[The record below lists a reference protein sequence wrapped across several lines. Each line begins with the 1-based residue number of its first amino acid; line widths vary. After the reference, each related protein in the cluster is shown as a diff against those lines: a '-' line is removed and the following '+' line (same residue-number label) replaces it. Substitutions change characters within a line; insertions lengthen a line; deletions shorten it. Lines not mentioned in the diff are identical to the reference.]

1 MELYLKLIDVIVP
14 VFFVIGIGYYL
25 GKKNPDINTD
35 FITTF
40 AGNVGTPAM
49 IFYTITTTGV
59 TLSVFTEYFI
69 YALII
74 IGGFSLVGILFLL
87 LLKKDFISELPP
99 LILPNTGNMGIPI
112 CLFAYGTAGLGV
124 ASAIA
129 SVIILLHFTLGVL
142 LAKKSFSLE
151 ILIKNMPIYA
161 IIVSVIFLYFEW
173 DVPGYLENTTF
184 LLTYATIFLVL
195 MSLGIALSRLKV
207 VSWTHASI
215 LGAVRVILGPLI
227 GFGLI
232 KYLNLDG
239 FAAGVLLIQ
248 SCMPSAVLTY
258 LVGSMYSEK
267 KVVDSVA
274 SVIVTSTIMSFITCL
289 LYTSPSPRDGLLS
302 RMPSSA

>member
-1 MELYLKLIDVIVP
+1 MELYLKLIDVLLP

-25 GKKNPDINTD
+25 GKKDPNLNTT
-35 FITTF
+35 FITNF

-59 TLSVFTEYFI
+59 TLSVFIEYFI

-74 IGGFSLVGILFLL
+74 IAGFALVGLVFLFF
-87 LLKKDFISELPP
+87 LKKDVISELPP

-112 CLFAYGTAGLGV
+112 CLFAYGTSGLGV

-129 SVIILLHFTLGVL
+129 SVIILLHFTVGVL
-142 LAKKSFSLE
+142 LAKKSFSLK
-151 ILIKNMPIYA
+151 ILIKNMPIYGL
-161 IIVSVIFLYFEW
+161 IVAVLFLYFEW

-195 MSLGIALSRLKV
+195 MSLGIALTKLKV

-215 LGAVRVILGPLI
+215 LGAVRVIIGPVI
-227 GFGLI
+227 GFALI
-232 KYLNLDG
+232 KFLNLTG
-239 FAAGVLLIQ
+239 FSAGVLLIQ
-248 SCMPSAVLTY
+248 SSMPSAVLTY

-267 KVVDSVA
+267 KIVDNVA
-274 SVIVTSTIMSFITCL
+274 SVIVSSTLMSFITVPIVVYYSL
-289 LYTSPSPRDGLLS
+289 KFFQ
-302 RMPSSA
+302 

>member
-69 YALII
+69 YALVI

-129 SVIILLHFTLGVL
+129 SVVILLHFTLGVL

-151 ILIKNMPIYA
+151 ILIKNMPIYG

-215 LGAVRVILGPLI
+215 LGAVRVIVGPLI

-232 KYLNLDG
+232 KFLNLDG

-274 SVIVTSTIMSFITCL
+274 SVIVTSTIMSFVTIPIVVYYSL
-289 LYTSPSPRDGLLS
+289 KYFQ
-302 RMPSSA
+302 

>member
-1 MELYLKLIDVIVP
+1 MELYLKLIDVIAP

-25 GKKNPDINTD
+25 GRKNPEINTD

-69 YALII
+69 YSLII
-74 IGGFSLVGILFLL
+74 IGGFSLVGIVFLL
-87 LLKKDFISELPP
+87 LLKKDFVSELPP

-142 LAKKSFSLE
+142 LAKKSFSFK
-151 ILIKNMPIYA
+151 ILIKNMPIYG
-161 IIVSVIFLYFEW
+161 IIISVIFLYFEW

-215 LGAVRVILGPLI
+215 LGAVRVIIGPLI

-232 KYLNLDG
+232 KFLNLNG

-274 SVIVTSTIMSFITCL
+274 SVIVTSTIMSFITIPIVVYYSL
-289 LYTSPSPRDGLLS
+289 KYFQ
-302 RMPSSA
+302 

>member
-1 MELYLKLIDVIVP
+1 MELYLKLIDVIAP

-25 GKKNPDINTD
+25 GKKNPEINTD

-59 TLSVFTEYFI
+59 TLAVFIEYFV

-74 IGGFSLVGILFLL
+74 IAGFSIVGILFLL
-87 LLKKDFISELPP
+87 ILKKDFISELPP

-151 ILIKNMPIYA
+151 ILIKNMPIYG
-161 IIVSVIFLYFEW
+161 IIISVIFLYFEW

-195 MSLGIALSRLKV
+195 MSLGIALSRMKV

-215 LGAVRVILGPLI
+215 LGSVRVIFGPLI

-232 KYLNLDG
+232 KFLNLDG

-267 KVVDSVA
+267 RVVDSVA
-274 SVIVTSTIMSFITCL
+274 SVIVTSTVLSFIIIPIVVFISL
-289 LYTSPSPRDGLLS
+289 KYFQ
-302 RMPSSA
+302 

>member
-1 MELYLKLIDVIVP
+1 MELYLKIIDVIVP
-14 VFFVIGIGYYL
+14 VFFVIGVGYYL
-25 GKKNPDINTD
+25 GKKNPKINTD

-59 TLSVFTEYFI
+59 TLSIFIEYFI
-69 YALII
+69 YALVI
-74 IGGFSLVGILFLL
+74 IGGFSIIGILFLL
-87 LLKKDFISELPP
+87 ILRKDFISELPP

-129 SVIILLHFTLGVL
+129 SVVILLHFTIGVL
-142 LAKKSFSLE
+142 LAKKSFALD
-151 ILIKNMPIYA
+151 ILIKNMPIYG
-161 IIVSVIFLYFEW
+161 IIVSVIFLYFDL

-207 VSWTHASI
+207 VSWIHASI
-215 LGAVRVILGPLI
+215 LGAVRVIIGPLL

-232 KYLNLDG
+232 RFLNLDG

-258 LVGSMYSEK
+258 LVGSMYSSK

-274 SVIVTSTIMSFITCL
+274 SVIVTSTVMSFFTIPIVVFYSL
-289 LYTSPSPRDGLLS
+289 KYFQ
-302 RMPSSA
+302 

>member
-69 YALII
+69 YALVI

-124 ASAIA
+124 ASSIA

-142 LAKKSFSLE
+142 LAKKSFSLK
-151 ILIKNMPIYA
+151 ILVKNMPIYA
-161 IIVSVIFLYFEW
+161 IIISVIFLYFEW

-232 KYLNLDG
+232 EYLNLDG

-274 SVIVTSTIMSFITCL
+274 SVIVTSTIMSFITIPIVVYYSL
-289 LYTSPSPRDGLLS
+289 KYFQ
-302 RMPSSA
+302 

>member
-14 VFFVIGIGYYL
+14 VFFVIGIGFYL
-25 GKKNPDINTD
+25 GKKNPEINTD

-69 YALII
+69 YALVI
-74 IGGFSLVGILFLL
+74 IGGFSIVGILFLL

-129 SVIILLHFTLGVL
+129 SVVILLHFTLGVL
-142 LAKKSFSLE
+142 LAKKSFSIE
-151 ILIKNMPIYA
+151 ILIKNMPIYG

-215 LGAVRVILGPLI
+215 LGAVRVIVGPLI

-274 SVIVTSTIMSFITCL
+274 SVIVTSTIMSFVTIPIVVYYSL
-289 LYTSPSPRDGLLS
+289 KYFQ
-302 RMPSSA
+302 

>member
-1 MELYLKLIDVIVP
+1 MELYLKLIDVLFP

-25 GKKNPDINTD
+25 GKKDPNFNTD
-35 FITTF
+35 FITNF
-40 AGNVGTPAM
+40 AGNIGTPAM
-49 IFYTITTTGV
+49 IFYTITSTGV
-59 TLSVFTEYFI
+59 TLSVFVEYFI

-74 IGGFSLVGILFLL
+74 IGGFSIVGIIFLFI
-87 LLKKDFISELPP
+87 LKKDIVSELPP
-99 LILPNTGNMGIPI
+99 LILPNTGNMGVPI

-129 SVIILLHFTLGVL
+129 SVIILLHFTIGVL
-142 LAKKSFSLE
+142 LAKKSFSFK
-151 ILIKNMPIYA
+151 ILIKNMPIYGIFA
-161 IIVSVIFLYFEW
+161 AVIVLYYEW
-173 DVPGYLENTTF
+173 NVPGYIENTTF

-215 LGAVRVILGPLI
+215 LGAVRVIIGPVI
-227 GFGLI
+227 GFSLI
-232 KYLNLDG
+232 KVLNLTG

-267 KVVDSVA
+267 KVVDNIA
-274 SVIVTSTIMSFITCL
+274 SVIVASTIMSFITIPFVVFYSL
-289 LYTSPSPRDGLLS
+289 KYFQ
-302 RMPSSA
+302 